1 MLNIKELFEKHE
13 DEYLKFDKIK
23 EKKTNRPD
31 LQAFLILDSIIPSDC
46 DIISASEHDEFY
58 LDVDLEVLAAKATE
72 EQIIDLIRCGV
83 SYGEFVDDCLCMF
96 T

>member
-1 MLNIKELFEKHE
+1 MLNIEELFVKHE
-13 DEYLKFDKIK
+13 EEYLKFDKVK

-31 LQAFLILDSIIPSDC
+31 LQALLILDSIIPSNR
-46 DIISASEHDEFY
+46 DIISASEHDAFF
-58 LDVDLEVLAAKATE
+58 LGIDLEVLAAKATE

-83 SYGEFVDDCLCMF
+83 RYSGYNCLFMF

>member
-1 MLNIKELFEKHE
+1 MLNIKELFEKH
-13 DEYLKFDKIK
+13 DEESCQFDRIK

-31 LQAFLILDSIIPSDC
+31 LQAFLILDSIIPSDY
-46 DIISASEHDEFY
+46 DIISASEHDEFF
-58 LDVDLEVLAAKATE
+58 LDIDLEVLAAKATE

-83 SYGEFVDDCLCMF
+83 RYSEYGCLSMF

>member
-1 MLNIKELFEKHE
+1 MLNIEELFEKHE
-13 DEYLKFDKIK
+13 GEYYKFDKIK

-46 DIISASEHDEFY
+46 DIISASEHDEFF
-58 LDVDLEVLAAKATE
+58 LNIGLEVLAAKATE

-83 SYGEFVDDCLCMF
+83 RYSEYDCLSMF
-96 T
+96 P

>member
-1 MLNIKELFEKHE
+1 MLNIEELFEKHE

-31 LQAFLILDSIIPSDC
+31 LQAFLILDSIITSDC
-46 DIISASEHDEFY
+46 DIITASEHDEFF
-58 LDVDLEVLAAKATE
+58 LDTNLDTLAAKATE

-83 SYGEFVDDCLCMF
+83 RYSEYGCLSMF
-96 T
+96 A